1 MKCAIFAVVFWA
13 VAAAL
18 VLTANYWIEPL
29 SPMLDG
35 AAKAVALI
43 LAAAGYIRLC
53 AQRATLEHALLVG
66 AAWILLAIV
75 VEVYEASTTGRGW
88 FDLIGSPA
96 HPVER
101 AFLLLAWV
109 GAPSLFVRTSS

>member
-1 MKCAIFAVVFWA
+1 MKCAILALLFWA

-29 SPMLDG
+29 SPVLDS
-35 AAKAVALI
+35 AAKAFALI

-53 AQRATLEHALLVG
+53 APRATLEHALLVG

-101 AFLLLAWV
+101 AFLLLAWI